1 MLIQLR
7 SCSLIQLKCSL
18 WGYNWGSAQPTYTK
32 LYPHRLHFNCI
43 KEHVYYTWIQW
54 NCSNHLWG
62 DSWVTGGVCLYGK
75 PGCVYV
81 ILIQRSRWYVK
92 WCCIFCGYSFDSG
105 VCKPVTNL
113 GHEAATGA
121 LGPHVFHNLHLNIKT
136 HKHNGA
142 FSPNQIKILGNIFE
156 GIDRRRNTWTC
167 VSKSASEHQHTVRLT
182 RNG

>member
-1 MLIQLR
+1 M
-7 SCSLIQLKCSL
+7 
-18 WGYNWGSAQPTYTK
+18 
-32 LYPHRLHFNCI
+32 
-43 KEHVYYTWIQW
+43 
-54 NCSNHLWG
+54 
-62 DSWVTGGVCLYGK
+62 TGGVCLYVQ

-81 ILIQRSRWYVK
+81 ILILELVRIQRSRWYVK
-92 WCCIFCGYSFDSG
+92 WCCIFCGYSSSFDSGVRSTSVCCIFCGYSFDSG

-156 GIDRRRNTWTC
+156 GIDRRRNTRTC

>member
-18 WGYNWGSAQPTYTK
+18 CGYNWGSAQPTYTK

-43 KEHVYYTWIQW
+43 KEHIYYTWIQW

-81 ILIQRSRWYVK
+81 ILILKLDTAESLVCEVVLYLLWIQFWFWCVQACDQPGSRSGNWCSWPPCVSQPASEYQNTRNTQTQRSLSVQ
-92 WCCIFCGYSFDSG
+92 
-105 VCKPVTNL
+105 
-113 GHEAATGA
+113 
-121 LGPHVFHNLHLNIKT
+121 
-136 HKHNGA
+136 
-142 FSPNQIKILGNIFE
+142 PN
-156 GIDRRRNTWTC
+156 
-167 VSKSASEHQHTVRLT
+167 
-182 RNG
+182 